1 MARGPVKRGNLVS
14 GALLAG
20 LGIYIVVEAR
30 QWEYLG
36 ADGPGPGFFPLW
48 YGLAMIALALGLIV
62 TSVST
67 PAAVP
72 ARADA
77 APAARAKTREIGRAL
92 ATWIGLAVCVGLVKL
107 LGFLV
112 AFAVFTFFVAAVM
125 YRRPILPSLA
135 VAVGSALG
143 FYLLFPL
150 TLGVGLPQGLLGF

>member
-1 MARGPVKRGNLVS
+1 MS

-20 LGIYIVVEAR
+20 LGVYIVVEAR
-30 QWEYLG
+30 RWEYLG

-48 YGLAMIALALGLIV
+48 YGLAMIALSLGLIS
-62 TSVST
+62 TSVAT

-77 APAARAKTREIGRAL
+77 AGRASVTTLEMRRAL
-92 ATWIGLAVCVGLVKL
+92 ATWIGLAACVGLLKL

-112 AFAVFTFFVAAVM
+112 AFALFTFFVAVVM
-125 YRRPILPSLA
+125 YRRPMLPSLA

-143 FYLLFPL
+143 FYLVFPL
-150 TLGVGLPQGLLGF
+150 ALGVALPRGLFGF